1 MLTAQHSSE
10 PESQGNSSAPSM
22 PSALLVGKE
31 DHEILLATAV
41 VDVLS
46 ENGCP
51 VEARLILVVS
61 APSFLKNSLDI
72 VIRSNTHENFRLK
85 VSCAVLPVITSKLPR
100 IPLNKNILNIPLEF
114 GLAAPEFHIPSDVD
128 ILLGADAYHDILLP
142 QIHRLGPKLPTLQL
156 TRRGWVIGGHWP
168 PQIIPKQNK
177 VSLLCENAC
186 ESGDS
191 LDKILA
197 KFWEV
202 EELPEFKSLSADEEL
217 AEQSFIQT
225 HVRLENG
232 TFQVDFPF
240 KRPGEKIPLGD
251 SFHIAKRRFTNLE
264 KRFQNNKE
272 LFSDYKKLID
282 EYVSLKLAT

>member
-1 MLTAQHSSE
+1 KTEEPLDVAKATADILADFRSPPADNEDKTEEPLDVANATADILADFRSLPADHQAQFRAFE
-10 PESQGNSSAPSM
+10 PESQENSSAPSM

-46 ENGCP
+46 ENGCL
-51 VEARLILVVS
+51 VKARLILDNGS
-61 APSFLKNSLDI
+61 
-72 VIRSNTHENFRLK
+72 
-85 VSCAVLPVITSKLPR
+85 
-100 IPLNKNILNIPLEF
+100 
-114 GLAAPEFHIPSDVD
+114 
-128 ILLGADAYHDILLP
+128 
-142 QIHRLGPKLPTLQL
+142 PKLPTLQL
-156 TRRGWVIGGHWP
+156 TRLGWVIGGHLP

-177 VSLLCENAC
+177 VSLLRQNAC
-186 ESGDS
+186 EAGDS

-202 EELPEFKSLSADEEL
+202 EELPEFKSLSADEEH

-251 SFHIAKRRFTNLE
+251 SFHIAKGDLR
-264 KRFQNNKE
+264 
-272 LFSDYKKLID
+272 I
-282 EYVSLKLAT
+282 